1 MYQYRS
7 DLSISDFV
15 LVPPENLA
23 VALHNNNFLSDLNPL
38 EEVQI
43 NDGKEGR
50 SSFPPS
56 SRIKGVSG
64 GGGKGGVLKSS

>member
-1 MYQYRS
+1 MDQYRS
-7 DLSISDFV
+7 DLSINDFV

-38 EEVQI
+38 EEEEI
-43 NDGKEGR
+43 NEGKGDQ

-56 SRIKGVSG
+56 
-64 GGGKGGVLKSS
+64 